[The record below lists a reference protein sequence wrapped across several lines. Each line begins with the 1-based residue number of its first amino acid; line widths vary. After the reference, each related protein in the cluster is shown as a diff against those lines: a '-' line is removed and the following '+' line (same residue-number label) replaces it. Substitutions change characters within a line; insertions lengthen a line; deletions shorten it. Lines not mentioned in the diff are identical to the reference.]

1 MPMSTFDP
9 ASRSAASAL
18 PPAAGS
24 PESGPVAAGNATAHA
39 PVTAADGVSG
49 ANDLATERTTQ
60 DGLRSTLQSRPLRI
74 AQIAPPIERVPPR
87 LYGGTER
94 IASYLTEELVAMGHD
109 VTLFASGNSITAA
122 RLIPACEQ
130 ELRLNPEV
138 RDPIPYYMMML
149 DRVRRMASQFDVLH
163 FHIDQFHFPVF
174 RDMAGRTLTTL
185 HGRQDLPDLKH
196 LYAGFPEMRLVSI
209 SLAQRAPIPNAS
221 FAGNVPHGLPR
232 DIYAGTLIGRGGYLA
247 FLGRISPEKRVD
259 RAVAIARAVGLP
271 LRIAAKVDRVDE
283 EYFREA
289 IAPLLDRPGIDY
301 IGEIDE
307 SQKAAF
313 LGEARALLFPIDW
326 PEPFGLAMI
335 EAMACGTP
343 VLAFRHG
350 SVSEVVDDGVTGYV
364 VDSVEEAICKIGS
377 LLALD
382 RARVRRRFE
391 QRYTSARMAEDYVQI
406 YRDVMAQLPSRRE
419 ERAHPIVVARHPED
433 FVGETL
439 GALPHL
445 NPPDIRP
452 RGGPRRG

>member
-1 MPMSTFDP
+1 MDESTRP
-9 ASRSAASAL
+9 SGRRSSL
-18 PPAAGS
+18 
-24 PESGPVAAGNATAHA
+24 HA
-39 PVTAADGVSG
+39 
-49 ANDLATERTTQ
+49 
-60 DGLRSTLQSRPLRI
+60 RPLKI
-74 AQIAPPIERVPPR
+74 ALIAPLIERVPPR

-94 IASYLTEELVAMGHD
+94 IVSYLAEELVAMGHD
-109 VTLFASGNSITAA
+109 VTLFASGQSLTSA
-122 RLIPACEQ
+122 RLIACCEQ
-130 ELRLNPEV
+130 ELRLNPAV
-138 RDPIPYYMMML
+138 RDPIPYYMLML
-149 DRVRRMASQFDVLH
+149 DRVRRMASQFDILH

-174 RDMAGRTLTTL
+174 HDAAARCVTTL
-185 HGRQDLPDLKH
+185 HGRQDLPDLRY
-196 LYAGFPEMRLVSI
+196 LYAGFPDMRLISV
-209 SLAQRAPIPNAS
+209 SLAQRAPIAGAG

-232 DIYAGTLIGRGGYLA
+232 NLFIPTLIGRGGYLA

-283 EYFREA
+283 RYFRAE
-289 IAPLLDRPGIDY
+289 IVPLFDLPEIEY

-307 SQKAAF
+307 TQKAAF

-350 SVSEVVDDGVTGYV
+350 SVPEVIEDGVTGHV
-364 VDSVEEAICKIGS
+364 VESVEEAICRIGS

-391 QRYTSARMAEDYVQI
+391 QRFTSERMAGDYVQI
-406 YRDVMAQLPSRRE
+406 YRELLAKLPGRKE
-419 ERAHPIVVARHPED
+419 ERVQPIVVANTPPG
-433 FVGETL
+433 FVGETVGNLPQLSPADL
-439 GALPHL
+439 GA
-445 NPPDIRP
+445 